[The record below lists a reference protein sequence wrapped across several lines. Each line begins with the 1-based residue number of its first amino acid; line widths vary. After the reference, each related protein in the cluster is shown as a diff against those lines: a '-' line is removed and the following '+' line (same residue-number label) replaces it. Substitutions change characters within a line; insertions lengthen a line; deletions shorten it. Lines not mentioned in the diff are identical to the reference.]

1 VGELFEIVCP
11 GKAGGCISMIEYLP
25 SMCEVLGWILE
36 LAKKKKK
43 RKTKKKEKDC
53 LVLEGLTEEV
63 TFELNLEC
71 CISGKVNKE
80 MRVSRWTW

>member
-43 RKTKKKEKDC
+43 KEDEEEGKRLSC
-53 LVLEGLTEEV
+53 LGRPHRRGD
-63 TFELNLEC
+63 
-71 CISGKVNKE
+71 I
-80 MRVSRWTW
+80 